1 MVYFWLAIAIGA
13 GLLEMLTPQLVS
25 IWFCVGALISLGC
38 AALSAELWLQI
49 VVFVVS
55 SVALVFMTRP
65 IYKKYVMPKVT
76 ATNSDALI
84 GKTAVVIEDI
94 DNDSA
99 VGLAKVSGQV
109 WSALSE
115 NGTKIPKDTKVTIMD
130 IQGVKLI
137 VLPVEE

>member
-1 MVYFWLAIAIGA
+1 MVYFWLAIAVGA

-115 NGTKIPKDTKVTIMD
+115 NGTKISKDTKVTIVD

>member
-1 MVYFWLAIAIGA
+1 MVYFWLAIAVGA

-49 VVFVVS
+49 VVFIVS

-94 DNDSA
+94 DNVSA